1 MNNRIF
7 HKGANMPATVVS
19 LGSDFKQITVTNE
32 FDQRVCLLSNNE
44 ERCQRTIVSLQDVS
58 GLSYKC
64 ATVALILYRKN
75 ETSAPEIKELKIK
88 ETLPEILAA
97 FDKAGFEKPPI
108 KKPPLIKQVREFLS
122 GILLH
127 FNKT

>member
-1 MNNRIF
+1 
-7 HKGANMPATVVS
+7 MPATVVS

-44 ERCQRTIVSLQDVS
+44 ERYQRTIVSLQDVS

-97 FDKAGFEKPPI
+97 FDEAGFEKPPI
-108 KKPPLIKQVREFLS
+108 KKPPLIKQLRKFLS
-122 GILLH
+122 GMLLH
-127 FNKT
+127 FHRT